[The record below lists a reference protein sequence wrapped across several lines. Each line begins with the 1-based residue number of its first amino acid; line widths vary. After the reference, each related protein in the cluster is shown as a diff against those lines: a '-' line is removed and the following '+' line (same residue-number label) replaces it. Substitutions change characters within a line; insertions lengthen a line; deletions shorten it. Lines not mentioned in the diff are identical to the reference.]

1 MMPNLFL
8 NFGYILFLWDFDFGF
23 LLRCWHIVFTQ
34 FIFFIMFVHFV
45 KVCFL
50 FLLLDFCL
58 WVFVFGCLL
67 FFGACFFAFL
77 GYILPCTMMSF
88 WGLTVF
94 SNVFAVI
101 PVLGL
106 YLLVWIWCGEYIN
119 DFTLLKLHCLHLVT
133 PICCFFFVVLPFFLF
148 AFLYEFWWFCW
159 PFCFLLWTG
168 FFFEFDVFTW
178 FFVFFWCFCCFW
190 VFFVGCIDILFY
202 MRNHFCGWIVW
213 KQPIRFCPNGFF
225 CFFLGF

>member
-1 MMPNLFL
+1 
-8 NFGYILFLWDFDFGF
+8 
-23 LLRCWHIVFTQ
+23 
-34 FIFFIMFVHFV
+34 
-45 KVCFL
+45 L

-133 PICCFFFVVLPFFLF
+133 PICCFFLLFCHFFCLHFYMSSDGFVDRFVFYCERVFFLNLM
-148 AFLYEFWWFCW
+148 FLRDFLFFLVFLLFLSFFCW
-159 PFCFLLWTG
+159 
-168 FFFEFDVFTW
+168 V
-178 FFVFFWCFCCFW
+178 
-190 VFFVGCIDILFY
+190 Y
-202 MRNHFCGWIVW
+202 
-213 KQPIRFCPNGFF
+213 
-225 CFFLGF
+225 